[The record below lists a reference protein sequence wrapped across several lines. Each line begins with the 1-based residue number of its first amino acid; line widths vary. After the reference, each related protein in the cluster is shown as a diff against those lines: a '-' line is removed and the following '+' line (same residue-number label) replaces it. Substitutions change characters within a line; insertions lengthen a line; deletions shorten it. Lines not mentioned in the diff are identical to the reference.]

1 MGKRI
6 SLRIINQEKE
16 KIIKVREG
24 ITINNLKAVIE
35 RVMLQKME
43 KIEIVQEGRE
53 ITGHWKLS
61 ELGLEEGYTIE
72 SNGSEN

>member
-35 RVMLQKME
+35 GVLLQKMDG
-43 KIEIVQEGRE
+43 IDVV
-53 ITGHWKLS
+53 
-61 ELGLEEGYTIE
+61 
-72 SNGSEN
+72 